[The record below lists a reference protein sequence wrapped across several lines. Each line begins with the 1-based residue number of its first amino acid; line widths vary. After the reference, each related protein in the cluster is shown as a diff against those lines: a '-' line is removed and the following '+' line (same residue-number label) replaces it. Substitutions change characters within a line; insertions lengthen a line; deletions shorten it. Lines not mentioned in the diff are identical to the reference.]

1 MKKNQRGFTL
11 VEIMI
16 SVAIIALLSSIAIPG
31 ILRAK
36 MVSNEA
42 LARSSLKALSTA
54 SESYALTSG
63 IYPQDIASLTN
74 VAPSYVNGS
83 YCSAT
88 ISGYEYSCSFSSSGY
103 SLRASPVVLGQTG
116 TVAFG
121 IDTGGVLTP

>member
-11 VEIMI
+11 IEIMI
-16 SVAIIALLSSIAIPG
+16 SVAIIALLASIAIPG

-63 IYPQDIASLTN
+63 SYPQDIASLTN
-74 VAPSYVNGS
+74 VTPPYINGS
-83 YCSAT
+83 YCSTT

-116 TVAFG
+116 AVAFG